1 MRYAGHKM
9 AKKAAKAPTE
19 KRPVGRP
26 PEFKPEY
33 CQMLIDFQA
42 QGFSFEAFAGHL
54 GVSTRTVYDW
64 LEHFPEFSHAKDI
77 ALNRSRVFWEKLGVD
92 HIINKSDSES
102 FGGGGGTSKSR
113 SLNASIWIFNM
124 KNRFGWRDRFDVQV
138 EAGVSLLDAMDDA
151 RSRAQKRLS
160 QVASH
165 QPVIDVTPQAEQTIS
180 DDSGEKLTLPKVN
193 E

>member
-1 MRYAGHKM
+1 M
-9 AKKAAKAPTE
+9 AKKTAKEPTE

-26 PEFKPEY
+26 SGYKPEY
-33 CQMLIDFQA
+33 CQQLIDFQT

-64 LEHFPEFSHAKDI
+64 IEQFPEFAHAKDI
-77 ALNRSRVFWEKLGVD
+77 GLNRSRVFWEKLGVD
-92 HIINKSDSES
+92 HIVNMTDSES
-102 FGGGGGTSKSR
+102 FGGNMGGQSKSR

-138 EAGVSLLDAMDDA
+138 EAGVSLLEAMDDA

-165 QPVIDVTPQAEQTIS
+165 QPVIDVTPQSEQTIS